1 MNIIKNFEKINLNSL
16 WTKNNLVSFF
26 VMIIVFLLDRIS
38 KNKIIN
44 SELIENNLYVN
55 NFLNFDLTWNTGIG
69 FGFFSS
75 NSQMIYNSITFFIGI
90 VIIAIFFIFLRSK
103 LIDKLLFALILGG
116 AFGNFYDRITY
127 FAVPDFID
135 FHYQNFHWFTFN
147 IADIFISLGIIILLL
162 KDFLIK
168 NVK

>member
-1 MNIIKNFEKINLNSL
+1 MNIVKNFEKINLPSL
-16 WTKNNLVSFF
+16 FTKNNLFSFF
-26 VMIIVFLLDRIS
+26 VIIIVFLLDRIS

-44 SELIENNLYVN
+44 SELTENNLFVN
-55 NFLNFDLTWNTGIG
+55 NFLNLDLIWNTGIG

-90 VIIAIFFIFLRSK
+90 VIITIFFVLLKSR

-116 AFGNFYDRITY
+116 AIGNFYDRITY

-135 FHYQNFHWFTFN
+135 FHYRNFHWFTFN

-162 KDFLIK
+162 KDLLIK